1 MYITYLN
8 PPKTRQITF
17 DEILAGVQNVEAL
30 HYGGSN
36 TSTMTV
42 CRNDL
47 TAKLRAITNVPE
59 MIEKLTA
66 YNVKYAALES
76 GDIPSHYSHFE
87 IPKKSGGWRPI
98 DAPDETLSD
107 ALIELREL
115 LKSFMI
121 ADYHTN
127 AFAYIPNRSF
137 IDAVRKHQAGHNKT
151 VVDEATGMKK
161 VVNYQNHWAVKFDF
175 HDFFPSTTPDF
186 LLSMMSVI
194 YPFALIMQD
203 ARGRSELAKAVNL
216 CFLRNSLPQ
225 GTPISPW
232 LTNVMMIPF
241 DHCITRKLCYGY
253 KAKDGIERE
262 FTYTR
267 YADDIMFSCYHS
279 FDPME
284 IQQIVIDGLNFIHAP
299 FTLNEAKTHYGNRH
313 SSKNWCL
320 GLMWNKDNQITVGW
334 RNLKMFRSAMMNYIN
349 AKKRGETWE
358 LEDLQKFM
366 GKLNYYYMV
375 EPEVIDN
382 LIHRYNEKFGVN
394 VVAMLRE
401 DLRPKE
407 GEAA

>member
-1 MYITYLN
+1 MYITYWN
-8 PPKTRQITF
+8 PPKARQITF
-17 DEILAGVQNVEAL
+17 DEIMAGVQNIEVL
-30 HYGGSN
+30 KYGGSS
-36 TSTMTV
+36 TSTMTI

-47 TAKLRAITNVPE
+47 TSKLREITDIPK
-59 MIEKLTA
+59 MIQQIAEF
-66 YNVKYAALES
+66 NVKYAALES
-76 GDIPSHYSHFE
+76 SNLSSHYSHFE

-98 DAPDETLSD
+98 DAPDKELSD

-151 VVDEATGMKK
+151 EIDEASGVKK
-161 VVNYQNHWAVKFDF
+161 VINYQNHWAAKFDF
-175 HDFFPSTTPDF
+175 HGFFPSTTPAF
-186 LLSMMSVI
+186 LMGTMSTI
-194 YPFALIMQD
+194 YPFALIMRD
-203 ARGRSELAKAVNL
+203 DGGRRELDKALKL
-216 CFLRNSLPQ
+216 CFLHNGLPQ

-232 LTNVMMIPF
+232 LTNLMMIPF
-241 DHCITRKLCYGY
+241 DHAITRKLCYGY
-253 KAKDGIERE
+253 KGKDGIDRE

-267 YADDIMFSCYHS
+267 YADDILISCYHN

-284 IQQIVIDGLNFIHAP
+284 IQQIIIDTLNYFHAP
-299 FTLNEAKTHYGNRH
+299 FTLNEEKTHYGNRH

-334 RNLKMFRSAMMNYIN
+334 RNLKNFRSAMTNYVE
-349 AKKRGETWE
+349 AKKHGRTWE

-366 GKLNYYYMV
+366 GKLNYYHMV
-375 EPEVIDN
+375 EPEVIDD
-382 LIHRYNEKFGVN
+382 LISRYNNRFQVDI
-394 VVAMLRE
+394 VAMLKD

-407 GEAA
+407 GEVA